1 MSYVTSSGCSC
12 CTMAAVPLSLSAVI
26 SQCTDVDTDSREADM
41 QPAASSWP
49 ADIREQVWKDR
60 LLFRQQLKARTPQLL
75 AVAAQPAFAAFLSSL
90 SSSALSAAFTLSTPA
105 LHLLLRSS
113 FPFSPPF
120 HHLLHAVVTQLSHF
134 PLTLYPLPADCA
146 TQAELVF
153 ACCLKLT
160 ADGQLTVD
168 AAYWAVKDEDGG
180 FSRRLQEVTRG
191 KLLPRLRR
199 RRRPDN
205 TTAREEEQEEE
216 EAAGRRFRSDRRLLR
231 LWLFR
236 CGLEKLQQQWSSSK
250 TASIAV

>member
-1 MSYVTSSGCSC
+1 
-12 CTMAAVPLSLSAVI
+12 MAAVPLSLSAVI
-26 SQCTDVDTDSREADM
+26 SQCTDVDTDSREADL

-60 LLFRQQLKARTPQLL
+60 LIFRQQLKARTPQLL
-75 AVAAQPAFAAFLSSL
+75 AVAAQPAFTAFLSSL
-90 SSSALSAAFTLSTPA
+90 SPAALSAAFTLSIPA
-105 LHLLLRSS
+105 VHLLLRSS
-113 FPFSPPF
+113 FPFSPPM

-134 PLTLYPLPADCA
+134 PLTLYQLPADCA

-160 ADGQLTVD
+160 ADGLLTVD
-168 AAYWAVKDEDGG
+168 AAYWAVKAEDGG
-180 FSRRLQEVTRG
+180 LSRRVHEVTRG

-199 RRRPDN
+199 RRRKDD
-205 TTAREEEQEEE
+205 AAAAQEEQQDEE

-236 CGLEKLQQQWSSSK
+236 CGLEQAAAAVEQQ
-250 TASIAV
+250 